1 MSEDLSPL
9 PILDSVTEYEKI
21 CRIGEGTYGIVYK
34 ARHRGTGDVVALK
47 KVGFNRAR
55 DGIPVTSMR
64 ELRVLQETC
73 HPNIV
78 RLLKV
83 VTGSKPDSVFLVFEF
98 CQHDMGRLLDTMPRP
113 FTHQE
118 VKSLMKQLLAAVD
131 HCHQRWVMHRD
142 IKMSNL
148 LYTNTGHLKL
158 CDLGL
163 ARYFQ
168 PFPAVMT
175 PRVVTLW
182 YRAPEVLL
190 GAEVYDEAV
199 DMWSVGCVF
208 GELLRHA
215 PLFPAKTELEC
226 LKLHCE
232 LLGTPTPSIW
242 KGIEELPH
250 YKTLRLPEQPY
261 NYVKQKLG
269 KAAGGSQA
277 ALDLLNRMLMYDPS
291 KRITAAQALRHPFFT
306 ERPYPLLPP
315 DMPTFPNNNQGHH
328 QDPHMHTSQPSLPQR
343 HQHHDGRQHPYHSQF
358 HIQSHKRPYP
368 GSQQGLRNQHDAKR
382 LRQADQ
388 DRRFGDAFGG

>member
-1 MSEDLSPL
+1 
-9 PILDSVTEYEKI
+9 
-21 CRIGEGTYGIVYK
+21 
-34 ARHRGTGDVVALK
+34 
-47 KVGFNRAR
+47 
-55 DGIPVTSMR
+55 MR
-64 ELRVLQETC
+64 ELRVLQETR

-199 DMWSVGCVF
+199 DVWSVGCVF

-226 LKLHCE
+226 LKMHCE

-269 KAAGGSQA
+269 NAAGGSQA
-277 ALDLLNRMLMYDPS
+277 ALDLLNRMLMSARTLYFPPTCPPSPATTKGITKSHLCINISPRNPRCSSIANTMMVANTHTATTAILTLSLTSAHMLDPNKACVTS
-291 KRITAAQALRHPFFT
+291 TMQSVFDKQTKIGVLGMLLAA
-306 ERPYPLLPP
+306 EVE
-315 DMPTFPNNNQGHH
+315 
-328 QDPHMHTSQPSLPQR
+328 S
-343 HQHHDGRQHPYHSQF
+343 
-358 HIQSHKRPYP
+358 
-368 GSQQGLRNQHDAKR
+368 
-382 LRQADQ
+382 
-388 DRRFGDAFGG
+388 